1 MAAVQPIPD
10 NYPVVTP
17 YLCVKDAAKAIE
29 FYAQVFGAVE
39 RLRIDAPGGK
49 IGHAELSIGI
59 GLLMLADEY
68 PEMEFRGLESLG
80 GSPVVIHLYV
90 SDVDQVCERAVAAGA
105 ELTRPVANQFYGDRV
120 GQFRDP
126 FGHRWSVGTRIEEVS
141 IDEVKKRAAA
151 TSG

>member
-29 FYAQVFGAVE
+29 FYEQVFGAVE

-68 PEMEFRGLESLG
+68 PEIEFRSPESLG

-90 SDVDQVCERAVAAGA
+90 SDVDRVCERAVAAGA

-141 IDEVKKRAAA
+141 IDEMKKRAAA
-151 TSG
+151 MSG